1 MPQKNR
7 LDGIRTLHD
16 LCDTCL
22 PTEPASQLGL
32 VIINIIHFFFSGFF
46 HFSWC
51 ISCAFSVVIF
61 LTFFSFRCSN
71 IMKFINSPFH
81 HVLFFPAPILGCG
94 QRIGSRV
101 VNGQN
106 EQRHA
111 WPWQISLRVNGQHI
125 CGGSIISPR
134 WGLTA
139 SHCVER
145 NPYPRGYTV
154 NVGKFAPRTPGLYGA
169 NYRPYLSHF
178 WASVIF
184 MIPTYSLIVA
194 FTRYISPI
202 LKNFTRLLNF

>member
-1 MPQKNR
+1 MWWSS
-7 LDGIRTLHD
+7 L
-16 LCDTCL
+16 
-22 PTEPASQLGL
+22 
-32 VIINIIHFFFSGFF
+32 HFFLPLFKYHVIHKFTIS
-46 HFSWC
+46 
-51 ISCAFSVVIF
+51 SCAIF
-61 LTFFSFRCSN
+61 PCT
-71 IMKFINSPFH
+71 NSRLWAAHWFQGCKWPKCT
-81 HVLFFPAPILGCG
+81 APRL
-94 QRIGSRV
+94 
-101 VNGQN
+101 
-106 EQRHA
+106 A
-111 WPWQISLRVNGQHI
+111 AWQISLRVNGRHI

-134 WGLTA
+134 WVLTA

-154 NVGKFAPRTPGLYGA
+154 IVGKFASRTPGLYGA

>member
-1 MPQKNR
+1 M
-7 LDGIRTLHD
+7 
-16 LCDTCL
+16 
-22 PTEPASQLGL
+22 
-32 VIINIIHFFFSGFF
+32 
-46 HFSWC
+46 
-51 ISCAFSVVIF
+51 VIF

-81 HVLFFPAPILGCG
+81 HVLFFPAPILGCE
-94 QRIGSRV
+94 QRIGCRV

-106 EQRHA
+106 AQRHA

-154 NVGKFAPRTPGLYGA
+154 IVGKFAPRTFHDPNLFTHCFIYPLYTPHPKKLYTFA
-169 NYRPYLSHF
+169 
-178 WASVIF
+178 
-184 MIPTYSLIVA
+184 
-194 FTRYISPI
+194 
-202 LKNFTRLLNF
+202 